1 MLSYPIYKY
10 RYYSKISQL
19 YVFFGRAK
27 QELKELQAMNNDA
40 QIARDT
46 AKSELEKQERL
57 VYEERKKREMELAEV
72 RKEAEEKRLQHERI
86 ERRIV
91 SLNFLNRPAEYFSI
105 LKNICAVI
113 NNIKFLL
120 TETCKLATLS
130 NWAFSYFKVIIWM
143 LRVAYCFSFFL
154 YQ

>member
-1 MLSYPIYKY
+1 MRSHSRPFGFGI
-10 RYYSKISQL
+10 L
-19 YVFFGRAK
+19 YRAK

-46 AKSELEKQERL
+46 AKSELEKQERQ

-91 SLNFLNRPAEYFSI
+91 S
-105 LKNICAVI
+105 
-113 NNIKFLL
+113 
-120 TETCKLATLS
+120 
-130 NWAFSYFKVIIWM
+130 
-143 LRVAYCFSFFL
+143 
-154 YQ
+154 

>member
-1 MLSYPIYKY
+1 MLY
-10 RYYSKISQL
+10 
-19 YVFFGRAK
+19 RAK

-46 AKSELEKQERL
+46 AKSELEKQERQ

-91 SLNFLNRPAEYFSI
+91 SR
-105 LKNICAVI
+105 
-113 NNIKFLL
+113 
-120 TETCKLATLS
+120 
-130 NWAFSYFKVIIWM
+130 
-143 LRVAYCFSFFL
+143 
-154 YQ
+154 